1 MALFRKK
8 RFLHVSAPRA
18 SVKTKPEEARKP
30 APREEKKPEI
40 PVLDEDE
47 QEEPEMPAIIEEEQT
62 QPELPAI
69 IEEKAA
75 KEAPAGE
82 ADNTAAAPIL
92 CDSYYKFGKAG
103 EADNT
108 AAAPIIPVK
117 KEESKETDYINC
129 TVSQDTKKN
138 VFDEIAYR
146 QKAGEPKV
154 HTAIIIEER
163 LRKSPW
169 LEPATAPPL
178 TDTTQT
184 YTRKHSHAIK
194 GKKQYLYGTILK
206 TVKDDVD
213 NEQRYRRDHGEP
225 KITRSHVF
233 EERMRK
239 AWFTNPAGESAI
251 IIDES
256 ESEVPELI
264 ENEDAEIS
272 NTAAA
277 ETTEEAIQSNETEQ
291 SPESQQS

>member
-18 SVKTKPEEARKP
+18 SVKTKPEEASKP

-75 KEAPAGE
+75 KEAP
-82 ADNTAAAPIL
+82 
-92 CDSYYKFGKAG
+92 AG